1 MFTDVAL
8 LNHTD
13 IIALYLPSSWRI
25 QTTFP
30 GYGPA
35 DWHPSLNL
43 LPTSTKYTWSN
54 SSGINSITGNPK
66 RQKVKI
72 KSLLVSE
79 VKIAVQ
85 YYILHTY
92 QWTALFL
99 FYCGMLQS
107 TWQLGG
113 SLETRLHGSHIL
125 ALSPGPPCTQPSVS
139 ESLVLAWEQTELLL
153 SMHWVIWF
161 PPLSISS
168 ALSSG
173 LPSIYIC
180 SKHTSLGNCHS
191 SSTLFPA
198 VVSIDRWHCS
208 FVVAKPINCMC
219 GVCSMWRS
227 KGVYAIGLS
236 QQLAASG
243 EGCSVFLRCEQSM
256 NHISLKFRQA

>member
-1 MFTDVAL
+1 M
-8 LNHTD
+8 
-13 IIALYLPSSWRI
+13 
-25 QTTFP
+25 
-30 GYGPA
+30 
-35 DWHPSLNL
+35 
-43 LPTSTKYTWSN
+43 N
-54 SSGINSITGNPK
+54 SSLFVLLWHAPK
-66 RQKVKI
+66 
-72 KSLLVSE
+72 
-79 VKIAVQ
+79 
-85 YYILHTY
+85 HM
-92 QWTALFL
+92 TA
-99 FYCGMLQS
+99 GWGPRNEA
-107 TWQLGG
+107 TWQPYISLVPRSPMYPAFCLRKLGVG
-113 SLETRLHGSHIL
+113 LGTNRALTVN
-125 ALSPGPPCTQPSVS
+125 ALSK
-139 ESLVLAWEQTELLL
+139 
-153 SMHWVIWF
+153 IWF

-180 SKHTSLGNCHS
+180 SEHTSLGNCHS

-256 NHISLKFRQA
+256 NHISLKYRQA